1 MVPNNRRWV
10 LCGGLA
16 SGKSAVRRMLDEVEA
31 VFTIDADT
39 VGREIL
45 KPEGPAFGDVAAAW
59 PQVVSE
65 GRIQRAALAAIVFS
79 REAELKRLESITH
92 PHIFGTISRRVE
104 RFEGV
109 VVVEA
114 PVLDHRFG
122 DRWGRI
128 VVDSSDEVRLERA
141 VARGMTE
148 QDARARISAQ
158 PSREEWLARADVV
171 VPNHGSLEDLED
183 AVSRLV
189 PVL

>member
-16 SGKSAVRRMLDEVEA
+16 SGKSAVRRMIDEVGG
-31 VFTIDADT
+31 VFTIDADA

-45 KPEGPAFGDVAAAW
+45 EPEGPAFGDVAAAW

-104 RFEGV
+104 RFDGV

-122 DRWGRI
+122 DGWGRI
-128 VVDSSDEVRLERA
+128 VVDSKDQVRLERA

-148 QDARARISAQ
+148 QDARARMSAQ
-158 PSREEWLARADVV
+158 PSREEWLARADIV
-171 VPNHGSLEDLED
+171 VPNHGSVEDLED